1 MKTKTD
7 WEKEEEERKRRTRGQ
22 IIMCYSLATI
32 ICVIAMIIHL
42 TTIEQRA
49 QFIAKLIGQEIPN
62 YSDDLVLITCAPIV
76 FCLLYP
82 LRDVTITMTA
92 GIRNTVVLSIGIIGC
107 ITTLLSHLYM
117 AKVGWIHITGSVE
130 ELETLTRLGMKGLID
145 SLIVLTVQR
154 ILYTIARYKYGDNY
168 QY

>member
-7 WEKEEEERKRRTRGQ
+7 WKKEEEERKRRTRGQ
-22 IIMCYSLATI
+22 I
-32 ICVIAMIIHL
+32 
-42 TTIEQRA
+42 
-49 QFIAKLIGQEIPN
+49 
-62 YSDDLVLITCAPIV
+62 
-76 FCLLYP
+76 
-82 LRDVTITMTA
+82 
-92 GIRNTVVLSIGIIGC
+92 
-107 ITTLLSHLYM
+107 